1 MSFGTDSEISNRSLR
16 PAERFFEAMRIFS
29 MPPVVLEEGQTSA
42 SLNAAFLGPSGPS
55 ESKDIA
61 LHHDE

>member
-1 MSFGTDSEISNRSLR
+1 
-16 PAERFFEAMRIFS
+16 MRIFS
-29 MPPVVLEEGQTSA
+29 MPPAVLEEGQTSA
-42 SLNAAFLGPSGPS
+42 SLNAAFLGPRGPS